1 MLSTSFVPLN
11 IAENENHVKKGDK
24 DQLTKKMPIRQNGGK
39 ITFFE
44 SKRKRKERQSRD
56 TFAFA
61 EIAGGTGLFVV
72 K

>member
-24 DQLTKKMPIRQNGGK
+24 DQLTKKMPIKQKRGK
-39 ITFFE
+39 ITFL
-44 SKRKRKERQSRD
+44 SQKEREKRD
-56 TFAFA
+56 NSET
-61 EIAGGTGLFVV
+61 LSPLP